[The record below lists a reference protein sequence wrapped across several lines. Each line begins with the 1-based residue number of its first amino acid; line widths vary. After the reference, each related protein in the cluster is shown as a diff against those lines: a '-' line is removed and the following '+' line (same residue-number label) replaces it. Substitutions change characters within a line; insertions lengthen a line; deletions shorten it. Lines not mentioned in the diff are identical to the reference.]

1 MILTIVAVL
10 LASMILTRN
19 LPRALRAL
27 RAPGQGGT
35 GGVVAIV
42 NVLLAFAILVTA
54 LIQSLAGAGLGR

>member
-1 MILTIVAVL
+1 MILTIIAVL

-19 LPRALRAL
+19 LPRALRTL
-27 RAPGQGGT
+27 RTPGQGGT

-54 LIQSLAGAGLGR
+54 LVQSLARAGFGR

>member
-1 MILTIVAVL
+1 MILTIIAVL
-10 LASMILTRN
+10 LASMILMRN
-19 LPRALRAL
+19 LPRALQAL
-27 RAPGQGGT
+27 RGPGQGGA